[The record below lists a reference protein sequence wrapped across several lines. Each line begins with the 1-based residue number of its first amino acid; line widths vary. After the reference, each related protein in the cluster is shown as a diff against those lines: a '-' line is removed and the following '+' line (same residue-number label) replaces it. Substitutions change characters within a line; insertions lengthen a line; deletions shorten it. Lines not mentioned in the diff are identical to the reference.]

1 MSNAI
6 HSRRRI
12 LGLRVANA
20 VFGGLP
26 RQVSYI
32 LMAVVGWIVATAFP
46 GRVAGLRAN
55 LKHVFP
61 DYSEAQITDLM
72 QRNAKN
78 YGKFWVDLFKMPRL
92 PLDYKL
98 TLASIDGR
106 SNLENVMAR
115 GRGAVVVTIHMG
127 GWEGAAS
134 WWGSTSPW
142 PTSLIAEKLEPPE
155 LWEQVLALRESS
167 GMNVIP
173 LTRTAARDII
183 RRLHKNEMVTGAID
197 RDLAGTGRPFR
208 FFNSTINVP
217 TGLFDIA
224 QRTGAGMLPVICY
237 RKPDDRYV
245 FVGMEPLWVGDGPG
259 AVDIA
264 VNTVLAQFEACIR
277 RFPDQWHV
285 MVPIF
290 KDEEAA
296 AGSPVSSPARVAVLA
311 ARDERSRQP
320 AGAAALEVEES
331 VG

>member
-1 MSNAI
+1 MSNVM
-6 HSRRRI
+6 SNRRRM
-12 LGLRVANA
+12 LGFRIANA
-20 VFGGLP
+20 IFGGLP
-26 RQVSYI
+26 RHASYV
-32 LMAVVGWIVATAFP
+32 LMAVVGWIVATVFP

-61 DYSEAQITDLM
+61 DHSEAQITDLM

-106 SNLENVMAR
+106 GNLEKVMAR

-155 LWEQVLALRESS
+155 LWERVMGLRESS
-167 GMNVIP
+167 GINVIP
-173 LTRTAARDII
+173 LTRSAARDIL
-183 RRLHKNEMVTGAID
+183 RRLQKNEMVTGAID
-197 RDLAGTGRPFR
+197 RDLTGTGRPFR
-208 FFNSTINVP
+208 FFDSTINVP
-217 TGLFDIA
+217 TGLFEIA

-245 FVGMEPLWVGDGPG
+245 FVGMEPLWVEDSADAIDT
-259 AVDIA
+259 AVE
-264 VNTVLAQFEACIR
+264 TVLAQFEACIR

-290 KDEEAA
+290 QGRATVAA
-296 AGSPVSSPARVAVLA
+296 TRSSPPVRVAVLA
-311 ARDERSRQP
+311 ARDARLPEP
-320 AGAAALEVEES
+320 AVAAASEGKENI
-331 VG
+331 G

>member
-1 MSNAI
+1 MSNAVYN
-6 HSRRRI
+6 RRRL
-12 LGLRVANA
+12 LGFGLANA

-26 RQVSYI
+26 RQASYV
-32 LMAVVGWIVATAFP
+32 LMAVVGWIVATLFP

-61 DYSEAQITDLM
+61 DYTEAQITDLM

-106 SNLENVMAR
+106 ENLDKVMAR
-115 GRGAVVVTIHMG
+115 GKGAVVVTIHMG
-127 GWEGAAS
+127 GWEGASS
-134 WWGSTSPW
+134 WWGSNSQW
-142 PTSLIAEKLEPPE
+142 HTSLIAEKLEPPE
-155 LWEQVLALRESS
+155 LWDRVLALRESS
-167 GMNVIP
+167 GLTVIP
-173 LTRTAARDII
+173 LTLTAARDIL
-183 RRLHKNEMVTGAID
+183 RRLRHNEMVTGAID
-197 RDLAGTGRPFR
+197 RDLTGTGRPFQ
-208 FFNSTINVP
+208 FFDSTINVP

-224 QRTGAGMLPVICY
+224 NRTGAGVLPVICY

-245 FVGMEPLWVGDGPG
+245 FVGMEPLWVGDEPG
-259 AVDIA
+259 AIDTA
-264 VNTVLAQFEACIR
+264 VTAVLGQFEACIR

-290 KDEEAA
+290 KEDAQ
-296 AGSPVSSPARVAVLA
+296 PVSTTSPPARVAVYPDREQASDVELE
-311 ARDERSRQP
+311 ER
-320 AGAAALEVEES
+320 